1 MIVPD
6 TSIWIEFLKQNEP
19 VTSRFLTLL
28 KAGKVAVIEPIF
40 AELLYGIRKPKD
52 KELVLSFWQ
61 ILPKL
66 DFESGS
72 MLRASQFANDQNFHN
87 LGVGLMDAAIMQ
99 PVINSGYQL
108 WTLDKKVLDVLD
120 ATNRFDKEY

>member
-19 VTSRFLTLL
+19 VTTRFLTFL
-28 KAGKVAVIEPIF
+28 KAGKIAVIEPVF
-40 AELLYGIRKPKD
+40 AEILYGIRKPKD
-52 KELVLSFWQ
+52 KELLLSYWQ

-66 DFESGS
+66 DFEGGS

-99 PVINSGYQL
+99 PVISRGYQL
-108 WTLDKKVLDVLD
+108 WTLDKKVLGMLD
-120 ATNRFDKEY
+120 ATKRIE

>member
-19 VTSRFLTLL
+19 VTARFLTLL
-28 KAGKVAVIEPIF
+28 KAGKIAVIEPIF

-66 DFESGS
+66 EFENGS
-72 MLRASQFANDQNFHN
+72 MLKASQFANSHNFHN

-99 PVINSGYQL
+99 PVIINGYQL
-108 WTLDKKVLDVLD
+108 WTLDKKVIGVLDV
-120 ATNRFDKEY
+120 TNRFD

>member
-6 TSIWIEFLKQNEP
+6 TSIWIEFLRQNEP
-19 VTSRFLTLL
+19 LTSRFLTLL
-28 KAGKVAVIEPIF
+28 KAGEIAVIEPIF

-52 KELVLSFWQ
+52 KELVLSYWQ

-72 MLRASQFANDQNFHN
+72 MLKASQFANNHNFHN
-87 LGVGLMDAAIMQ
+87 LGIGLMDAAIME
-99 PVINSGYQL
+99 PVIKGGYQL
-108 WTLDKKVLDVLD
+108 WTLDKRVLTVLD
-120 ATNRFDKEY
+120 AVHRFD